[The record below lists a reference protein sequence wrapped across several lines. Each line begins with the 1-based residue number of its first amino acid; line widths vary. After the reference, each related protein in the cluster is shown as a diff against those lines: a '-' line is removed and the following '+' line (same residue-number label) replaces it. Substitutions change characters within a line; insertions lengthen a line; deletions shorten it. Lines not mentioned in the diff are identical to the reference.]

1 MPGSYLYPSE
11 RARYRYIANVLDVL
25 VLRDVE
31 EKHGVRN
38 KVQLERACDFL
49 MDNIGNI
56 SSVSGIA
63 AALDAAGTRVSVATL
78 AQYLGYLCQAF
89 AFYRVRRYDVGGK
102 KYLTSGDKYYLSDHA
117 IRYAKLGTKK
127 LDFGHVYE
135 NMVALELLRRGWEIY
150 VGVLYKKEIDFV
162 AIRRDE
168 RVYIQ
173 VSDDISRQET
183 FEREVAPLLAIR
195 DAYPKMVIARTK
207 HEAVDYEG
215 IKVVDIARWLMGEG
229 SDVE

>member
-56 SSVSGIA
+56 SSVGGTA

-102 KYLTSGDKYYLSDHA
+102 KYLPLRVINTIYRIMQSDMQNWALKNSTSGMYMKIWSL
-117 IRYAKLGTKK
+117 
-127 LDFGHVYE
+127 
-135 NMVALELLRRGWEIY
+135 
-150 VGVLYKKEIDFV
+150 
-162 AIRRDE
+162 
-168 RVYIQ
+168 
-173 VSDDISRQET
+173 
-183 FEREVAPLLAIR
+183 
-195 DAYPKMVIARTK
+195 
-207 HEAVDYEG
+207 
-215 IKVVDIARWLMGEG
+215 
-229 SDVE
+229 